1 MLGIFKRNQNKSTK
15 VTVVVEF
22 EVEYEGHITQDQI
35 DYTDVFELD
44 NINHFKKLS
53 LKREGREE

>member
-1 MLGIFKRNQNKSTK
+1 MLGIFKRNKNKSTK

-22 EVEYEGHITQDQI
+22 EMEYDGHITQDQI

-44 NINHFKKLS
+44 NIKHFKKLS
-53 LKREGREE
+53 LKRQG

>member
-1 MLGIFKRNQNKSTK
+1 MLGIFKRNKNKSTK

-22 EVEYEGHITQDQI
+22 EMEYDGHITQDQI

-44 NINHFKKLS
+44 NIKHFKKLS
-53 LKREGREE
+53 LKKQR

>member
-44 NINHFKKLS
+44 NIKHFKKLS